1 MTTPT
6 TITCAWPAR
15 PRRPR
20 FGPPARSRVPSGAV
34 QVAPRSQ
41 GRVPRIAR
49 LLALALR
56 LEQLVRAGAVADYA
70 ALATLG
76 HVSRA
81 RISQI
86 MNLLLLA
93 PDIQEALLFL
103 PLTQRGR
110 DPLHLRQLQPL
121 ATLLDWRQQR
131 RRWRELQNQAA
142 EE

>member
-1 MTTPT
+1 VYV
-6 TITCAWPAR
+6 CLYSLA
-15 PRRPR
+15 
-20 FGPPARSRVPSGAV
+20 S
-34 QVAPRSQ
+34 
-41 GRVPRIAR
+41 RIAR

-93 PDIQEALLFL
+93 PDIQEALMFL
-103 PLTQRGR
+103 PLTLGGR
-110 DPLHLRQLQPL
+110 DPLHLRHLQPL

-131 RRWRELQNQAA
+131 SRWRELCNQAA